1 MCRGAPLPVRP
12 YCRSVGQF
20 WKVASFDHQNQ
31 SPITKAKPKG
41 AKGKSKR
48 ERIEIEHWTFASFL
62 TFLSHYPYN
71 IRHRFI
77 GEMRRRV
84 GGTMR
89 NKEESAM
96 TRAVNAVFDF
106 VRFAEFE
113 ILFFLFF
120 FIAFL
125 LFKDLVSLSLSLC
138 SLQFLMF
145 YNLVC
150 FLDESD

>member
-1 MCRGAPLPVRP
+1 MG
-12 YCRSVGQF
+12 
-20 WKVASFDHQNQ
+20 
-31 SPITKAKPKG
+31 
-41 AKGKSKR
+41 
-48 ERIEIEHWTFASFL
+48 
-62 TFLSHYPYN
+62 
-71 IRHRFI
+71 
-77 GEMRRRV
+77 RRV

-125 LFKDLVSLSLSLC
+125 LFKDLTSRPE
-138 SLQFLMF
+138 
-145 YNLVC
+145 YNQILVKKPDGGG
-150 FLDESD
+150 FWPN

>member
-1 MCRGAPLPVRP
+1 MWGGAALPVRP

-20 WKVASFDHQNQ
+20 WKVASFDHQ

-48 ERIEIEHWTFASFL
+48 KRGLRLIIEHLQASFL
-62 TFLSHYPYN
+62 SLNHYPYN

-77 GEMRRRV
+77 GKMGRRV

-113 ILFFLFF
+113 ILFFLLF

-125 LFKDLVSLSLSLC
+125 LFKDLVSLSLSL
-138 SLQFLMF
+138 SLSLSMF
-145 YNLVC
+145 FAIFNVL
-150 FLDESD
+150 